1 MYGVTFTDTA
11 LDNLKKFPDKDKTL
25 ILNKIELLAE
35 NPLNMP
41 NVKKLVNFAT
51 SYRLR
56 TGNYRILF
64 EREDNLK
71 IIDIIDVLHRKQ
83 AYRRK

>member
-11 LDNLKKFPDKDKTL
+11 LDNLKKFPDKDKVL

-35 NPLNMP
+35 NPLSMP
-41 NVKKLVNFAT
+41 NVKKLVNFAP

-56 TGNYRILF
+56 AGNYRLLF